1 MHQTTF
7 GVLAIL
13 ACLTSPFV
21 CHAAAP
27 NVLLII
33 SDDQAWSDYGFM
45 GHPYIQ
51 TPHIDRLAEQSLTFT
66 RGYVPD
72 SLCRPS
78 LATIVTGLYPH
89 QHGIVGNDP
98 PPPEELATQP
108 KGKQRQ
114 SPLYLQRRLE
124 YMHHLDRVP
133 TIAGILCNEL
143 GYLSHQSGKWWE
155 GHYRRGGFTHGM
167 THGDRTRGGRH
178 GDEGLT
184 IGRDGLQPV
193 FDFIDL
199 AQREERPFFA
209 YYAPFLPHTPH
220 NPPERL
226 LDKYR
231 DKTPY
236 LPIAKYWAMCDW
248 FDETVGE
255 LLGHLDEQGLADD
268 TLVLYVTDNGWI
280 NDTEQSRF
288 APRSKKSQY
297 DGGVRTPIMVR
308 WPGQVEPKLDRRH
321 LASSIDLVP
330 TILAATGLEPT
341 DEMEGIDL
349 LDAEAVAKRQAIYGE
364 IFEHDIVDMT
374 DPVASLRFRW
384 IIDGQWKLIVP
395 HPGREPNAKTELFR
409 ITQDYDEERDAA
421 GDYPEVVEE
430 LTAKLDAW
438 WNPDAKPQAAVES
451 RTTPETR
458 PPNIIFFLS
467 DDQRA
472 DFLSCAGHPIVQTP
486 FLDDLAQ
493 RGVRFENAFVTTAI
507 CAASRATLLTGLW
520 ERSHKFTFG
529 TPPIAEEIVKNSYP
543 VVLRKAGYRTGF
555 VGKFGVNV
563 ANDGQK
569 QMFDVFDPLNR
580 NPYFKLQ
587 ADGSKRHLTDITGDR
602 AIDFVRG
609 CEGDQPFCLSVSFN
623 ASHAEDSDKVDHF
636 PWPPSEAG
644 YYADSTIPPPL
655 VDTEHWRT
663 LPSFLQN
670 SMHRDRW
677 FWRWDT
683 PEKYQHNSKAY
694 FRMITGLDRNIGRV
708 LNEVTRQGL
717 DDNTVVIFMG
727 DNGYYQGSRGFAGK
741 WSHFDEALRVPL
753 IIFDPRLPRAQRGQ
767 VDSHMVLNVD
777 VPATIVSLA
786 TGEVPSS
793 YQGRD
798 LTPLVEGTELES
810 EWRTDFFCE
819 HLFDRHD
826 IPKWEGVRD
835 ERYVY
840 ARYFENLPEGEFLH
854 DLESDPLELT
864 NLATDTS
871 YAETLAQM
879 RQRCDTQRDELGGE
893 YSKERFPS
901 RERKR

>member
-1 MHQTTF
+1 MYRCPIWIPA
-7 GVLAIL
+7 VLSIWFSSTI
-13 ACLTSPFV
+13 CV
-21 CHAAAP
+21 AAPP

-33 SDDQAWSDYGFM
+33 SDDQAWGDYGFM
-45 GHPYIQ
+45 GHPHIE
-51 TPHIDRLAEQSLTFT
+51 TPHLDRLAAESLTFT

-98 PPPEELATQP
+98 PVPQALAELP
-108 KGKQRQ
+108 KAQQRQ
-114 SPLYLQRRLE
+114 SPLYLQARLE
-124 YMHHLDRVP
+124 YLHHIDRVP
-133 TIAGILCNEL
+133 TIAGMLGEEL

-178 GDEGLT
+178 GDDGLT
-184 IGRDGLQPV
+184 IGREGLQPV
-193 FDFIDL
+193 FDFIEL
-199 AQREERPFFA
+199 AQTENRPFFA
-209 YYAPFLPHTPH
+209 YYAPFMPHTPH

-231 DKTPY
+231 DKTPH
-236 LPIAKYWAMCDW
+236 LPVAKYWAMCEW

-255 LLGHLDEQGLADD
+255 LLSHLDEQGLTDD

-280 NDTEQSRF
+280 NDTEASKY
-288 APRSKKSQY
+288 APRSKRSQY
-297 DGGVRTPIMVR
+297 DGGIRTPIMVR
-308 WPGQVEPKLDRRH
+308 WPGHVEPHIDREH
-321 LASSIDLVP
+321 LASSVDLVP

-341 DEMEGIDL
+341 DEMQGINL
-349 LDAEAVAKRQAIYGE
+349 LDAEAVADRKAIYGE
-364 IFEHDIVDMT
+364 ILEHDIVDMN
-374 DPVASLRFRW
+374 DPVSSLRYRW

-395 HPGREPNAKTELFR
+395 WAGLEPDAKTELFR
-409 ITQDYDEERDAA
+409 ITQDNDELRDAA
-421 GDYPEVVEE
+421 ADYPQVVEE
-430 LTAKLDAW
+430 LTAKLNAW
-438 WNPDAKPQAAVES
+438 WNPAADPNQVS
-451 RTTPETR
+451 DTRTPTPDTR
-458 PPNIIFFLS
+458 PPNIVFFLS

-507 CAASRATLLTGLW
+507 CAASRATLFTGLW

-529 TPPIAEEIVKNSYP
+529 TPPIAEDIIQQSYP
-543 VVLRKAGYRTGF
+543 VRLREAGFRTGF
-555 VGKFGVNV
+555 VGKFGVQV
-563 ANDGQK
+563 PKGAER
-569 QMFDVFDPLNR
+569 QMFDVFEPLNR
-580 NPYFKLQ
+580 NPYFKKQ
-587 ADGSKRHLTDITGDR
+587 PDGTMRHLTDIIGDS
-602 AIDFVRG
+602 AIDFIRECDG
-609 CEGDQPFCLSVSFN
+609 SKPFCLSVSFN
-623 ASHAEDSDKVDHF
+623 AAHAEDSDKENHY

-644 YYADSTIPPPL
+644 FYENMTIPPPL
-655 VDTEHWRT
+655 VETEHWRT
-663 LPSFLQN
+663 LPSFLQH

-708 LNEVTRQGL
+708 LNEVARKGF
-717 DDNTVVIFMG
+717 DDNTVIIFMG

-741 WSHFDEALRVPL
+741 WSHFDESLRVPL
-753 IIFDPRLPRAQRGQ
+753 IFFDPRLPDARRGR
-767 VDSHMVLNVD
+767 VDSQMVLNVD

-786 TGEVPSS
+786 TGEVSTS

-798 LTPLVEGTELES
+798 LTPLLIGNSLTT

-819 HLFDRHD
+819 HLFDHPD

-835 ERYVY
+835 QRYMY

-854 DLESDPLELT
+854 DLEADPLELT
-864 NLATDTS
+864 NLVNDPA
-871 YAETLAQM
+871 YAETLEVM
-879 RQRCDTQRDELGGE
+879 RQRCDSLRDELGGE

-901 RERKR
+901 HERN

>member
-1 MHQTTF
+1 MHNWTATAIAF
-7 GVLAIL
+7 LAL
-13 ACLTSPFV
+13 SCNSTASV
-21 CHAAAP
+21 AAPP

-33 SDDQAWSDYGFM
+33 SDDQGWGDYGFM
-45 GHPYIQ
+45 GHPHIQ
-51 TPHIDRLAEQSLTFT
+51 TPHLDRLAEKSLTFT

-98 PPPEELATQP
+98 PVPQELTGLS
-108 KGKQRQ
+108 KRKQHE
-114 SPLYLQRRLE
+114 SPLDLQQRLDDL
-124 YMHHLDRVP
+124 HHLDHVP
-133 TIAGILCNEL
+133 TIASMLGDEL

-155 GHYRRGGFTHGM
+155 GHYRCGGFTHGM

-178 GDEGLT
+178 GDDGLT
-184 IGRDGLQPV
+184 IGREGLQPV
-193 FDFIDL
+193 FDFVDL
-199 AQREERPFFA
+199 AQTEERPFLAF
-209 YYAPFLPHTPH
+209 YAPFLPHTPH
-220 NPPERL
+220 DPPQRL

-231 DKTPY
+231 DKTPH
-236 LPIAKYWAMCDW
+236 LPVAKYWAMCEW

-255 LLGHLDEQGLADD
+255 LLGHLDEEGLSED

-280 NDTEQSRF
+280 NDTGQSQY
-288 APRSKKSQY
+288 APRSKRSQY

-308 WPGQVEPKLDRRH
+308 WPGHVEPALDRTH

-341 DEMEGIDL
+341 GEMDGINL
-349 LDAEAVAKRQAIYGE
+349 LDAGAVAKRQAIHGE
-364 IFEHDIVDMT
+364 IFEHDIVSMT
-374 DPVASLRFRW
+374 DPVASLRYRW

-395 HPGREPNAKTELFR
+395 HFGREPGAKTELFR
-409 ITQDYDEERDAA
+409 ITQDDDEERDAA
-421 GDYPEVVEE
+421 SDYPEVVEK
-430 LTAKLDAW
+430 LTAKLDDW
-438 WNPDAKPQAAVES
+438 WNPDAKPQAAIEQRDATAS
-451 RTTPETR
+451 R
-458 PPNIIFFLS
+458 PNIIFFLS

-472 DFLSCAGHPIVQTP
+472 DFMSCAGHPVVQTP

-529 TPPIAEEIVKNSYP
+529 TPPIAEDIVQQSYP

-555 VGKFGVNV
+555 VGKFGVQV
-563 ANDGQK
+563 ALAGESE
-569 QMFDVFDPLNR
+569 MFDLFEPLNR
-580 NPYFKLQ
+580 NPYFKPQ
-587 ADGSKRHLTDITGDR
+587 PDGTTRHLTDITGDR
-602 AIDFVRG
+602 AIDFVQG
-609 CEGDQPFCLSVSFN
+609 CDADQPFCLSVSFN
-623 ASHAEDSDKVDHF
+623 AAHAEDGDKVNHYPF
-636 PWPPSEAG
+636 PPSEAG
-644 YYADSTIPPPL
+644 YYADTTIPPPL

-663 LPSFLQN
+663 LPSFFHHG
-670 SMHRDRW
+670 MHRERW
-677 FWRWDT
+677 HWRWDT

-708 LNEVTRQGL
+708 LNEVARRGF

-753 IIFDPRLPRAQRGQ
+753 IVFDPRLPLHRRGR
-767 VDSHMVLNVD
+767 VDAHMVLNVD
-777 VPATIVSLA
+777 VPATVVSLA

-798 LTPLVEGTELES
+798 LTPLVIGEATSE

-819 HLFDRHD
+819 HLFDHPD
-826 IPKWEGVRD
+826 IPKWEGVRG

-840 ARYFENLPEGEFLH
+840 ARYFENLPQGEFLH
-854 DLESDPLELT
+854 DLETDPLELT
-864 NLATDTS
+864 NLASDAS
-871 YAETLAQM
+871 FAETLARM
-879 RQRCDTQRDELGGE
+879 RQRCNALRDELGGE

-901 RERKR
+901 HERDRN